1 MNRFGTEVLQDEGY
15 NVISTHEASSAL
27 RLLDGNPDIRMLF
40 TDVVLPG
47 GMNGKQLADEA
58 LRRRPKL
65 KVLFTTGYTRDAIVH
80 HGRLDADVDLLT
92 KPFTPDALTGRVRQI
107 LDTVSRDPVVRAEAV
122 IGRIKDKPQSMGGM

>member
-1 MNRFGTEVLQDEGY
+1 
-15 NVISTHEASSAL
+15 
-27 RLLDGNPDIRMLF
+27 
-40 TDVVLPG
+40 
-47 GMNGKQLADEA
+47 

-80 HGRLDADVDLLT
+80 HGRIDADVDLLT